1 MLTLACVLIGGGIG
15 AIAGA
20 AAMTTEKGK
29 EINQH
34 MEESWSNHKKDLREI
49 ADRSMQGRISGR

>member
-34 MEESWSNHKKDLREI
+34 MEESWSNHKEDLREI